1 MSTIRKELVFY
12 MINKAFILTDYNI
25 YDNIEKRHEFRKQ
38 TILADKSLTKEEKS
52 VTIKK
57 LNKSHDCRKIRYN
70 EGKRRVCEDCKNE
83 CLAISYCEYCIR
95 NYLKAKFS
103 NWTSGN
109 NDIDDLIKKC
119 QMESRAPD
127 MIVEWIP
134 YNKFQNIEYLTRG
147 GCSEIYTADLI
158 GRRYK
163 KWNSEQQQLILSK
176 TIRKVV
182 LKKLENIENANR
194 SWFDEAKSHLTIT
207 SEWSNVVQC
216 YGLTQDPLDGNYI
229 LAMRKLDTNLR

>member
-57 LNKSHDCRKIRYN
+57 LNKSHD
-70 EGKRRVCEDCKNE
+70 
-83 CLAISYCEYCIR
+83 S
-95 NYLKAKFS
+95 
-103 NWTSGN
+103 
-109 NDIDDLIKKC
+109 
-119 QMESRAPD
+119 
-127 MIVEWIP
+127 
-134 YNKFQNIEYLTRG
+134 
-147 GCSEIYTADLI
+147 DLI